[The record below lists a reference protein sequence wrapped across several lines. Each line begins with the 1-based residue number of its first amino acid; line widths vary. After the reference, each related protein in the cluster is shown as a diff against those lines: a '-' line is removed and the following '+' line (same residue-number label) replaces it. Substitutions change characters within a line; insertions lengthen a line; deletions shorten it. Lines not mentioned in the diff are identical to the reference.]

1 VRIRAANRRD
11 PLLVTIPTVF
21 GHLSGQ
27 VFFIENPGY
36 FQPPCFRR
44 PEMLVV
50 GSSDLFVWV
59 FPVAMPD
66 TQKTSQTTV
75 RVDFPGFFGVIK
87 RVNRTQK
94 GNLVRIR
101 AFCVITISAFTA
113 VVFQFHLIKS
123 PFNTFDQDVFTL
135 RLLVPIQILRP
146 YLQAPVSVAIAD
158 PGQIII
164 GAALI
169 DTLEIENHVHQ
180 VIIFSNLKIFL
191 KFRS

>member
-1 VRIRAANRRD
+1 
-11 PLLVTIPTVF
+11 
-21 GHLSGQ
+21 
-27 VFFIENPGY
+27 
-36 FQPPCFRR
+36 
-44 PEMLVV
+44 
-50 GSSDLFVWV
+50 
-59 FPVAMPD
+59 MPD
-66 TQKTSQTTV
+66 AQKTSQAPV
-75 RVDFPGFFGVIK
+75 RSNLSGFFSVIK
-87 RVNRTQK
+87 SVNGTNKR
-94 GNLVRIR
+94 NLVWRR
-101 AFCVITISAFTA
+101 AFLVVTISAFTA